1 MARFEGAAA
10 KASDHMR
17 LVARILGNEPVAT
30 VLTPRERKAA
40 AGMINSAMDWQRDM
54 TKFLG
59 DAPAEDILRCGCAG
73 CGHIKDN
80 LSVLRKMAHRSTPT
94 PGPTEAELKAGYW

>member
-10 KASDHMR
+10 KADGHLH
-17 LVARILGNEPVAT
+17 LVASLLERGDLR
-30 VLTPRERKAA
+30 LTAHERKISAEMIE
-40 AGMINSAMDWQRDM
+40 AGIKWQRAM

-59 DAPAEDILRCGCAG
+59 DAPADAILRCGCAG
-73 CGHIKDN
+73 CEHIKDN
-80 LSVLRKMAHRSTPT
+80 LSTLRGMAHRSAPT